1 MWIKESDLQLKI
13 HDAERLSAFRENM
26 GKDFIFPEIYRGMVT
41 VLTCGAWLLDICYSN
56 VKDCVCDNLFLDDN
70 NSIVIPKGLDAL
82 VDCYHKDFTSIPSYG
97 CCDWFDD
104 TEKMI
109 DNLLKFYPELNL
121 LGEASNMKFGLR
133 FNRAIED
140 FRFHKNGDYR
150 GVDEGLIGEHVHE
163 SPKDQY
169 LLFSV
174 VKLVD

>member
-1 MWIKESDLQLKI
+1 MWIKESDLQLNT
-13 HDAERLSAFRENM
+13 HDAEILAAFKEDT
-26 GKDFIFPEIYRGMVT
+26 GKDFVVPEIYRGMVT
-41 VLTCGAWLLDICYSN
+41 VLACGSWGLGIGYSN
-56 VKDCVCDNLFLDDN
+56 VKDCVCDNLFVDN
-70 NSIVIPKGLDAL
+70 NSTLVIPKGLDAL
-82 VDCYHKDFTSIPSYG
+82 VDCYHKQFVSIPSYG

-104 TEKMI
+104 EEKMI
-109 DNLLKFYPELNL
+109 ENLLKFYPELNL
-121 LGEASNMKFGLR
+121 LGEAKNMKFGLC
-133 FNRAIED
+133 FNRAIKD